1 MTALLNIE
9 KDSLTAGDVR
19 LLRRTAAIM
28 IEARL
33 WARIERC
40 RNATSEVFEIHR
52 CDRPEAAY
60 SVGRCRNGR
69 YFVMDHGD
77 NSVRL
82 GDTLPEALTEF
93 AYIPPALEAD

>member
-1 MTALLNIE
+1 MTTLLDVE
-9 KDSLTAGDVR
+9 KDSLTARDVR
-19 LLRRTAAIM
+19 LLERAAAIM
-28 IEARL
+28 IKARL
-33 WARIERC
+33 WQRVERS
-40 RNATSEVFEIHR
+40 RDATSEVFEIHR
-52 CDRPEAAY
+52 HDRSEAAY

-93 AYIPPALEAD
+93 AYIPSAREAD